1 MQKNSLFII
10 KFAVKSF
17 YNPPSFKGSTAEQQC
32 NPPTATQP
40 QQTDHLRPA
49 SLKLTAVYVSI
60 HMVPMNCPLL
70 PTHSGNINKRAEDY
84 IIGFVRETCSA
95 TRH

>member
-1 MQKNSLFII
+1 M

-17 YNPPSFKGSTAEQQC
+17 YNPPLFKGSTAEQQC

-49 SLKLTAVYVSI
+49 SFKMTTVCV
-60 HMVPMNCPLL
+60 HMVPMKCPLL
-70 PTHSGNINKRAEDY
+70 PTH
-84 IIGFVRETCSA
+84 
-95 TRH
+95 